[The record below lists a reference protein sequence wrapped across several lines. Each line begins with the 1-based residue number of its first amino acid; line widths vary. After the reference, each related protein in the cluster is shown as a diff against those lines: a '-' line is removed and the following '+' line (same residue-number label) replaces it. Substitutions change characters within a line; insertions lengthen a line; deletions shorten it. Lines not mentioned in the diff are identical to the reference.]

1 MTINLLTTEEQIG
14 KHRHT
19 ATKVNNIGMHRH
31 HTDTNEEHIGMHR
44 HNTHSPVTR
53 GYEPATTLSYYLFT
67 GYKR

>member
-1 MTINLLTTEEQIG
+1 MTINLLTTEEHIG

-19 ATKVNNIGMHRH
+19 ASKVNIGMHRH
-31 HTDTNEEHIGMHR
+31 HTDTNEGHIGMHR

-53 GYEPATTLSYYLFT
+53 GYEPATTLSYNLFI